1 MTASQPPSQPQPVSQ
16 PSVFPPQAAPA
27 GPPPRPPV
35 GQTTPAHRLTGFR
48 TWWATLA
55 EWRNWRLPVKVAAV
69 LAVPAVAAIVLG
81 AVQIHGD
88 VSSANSYSRIQRV
101 VALRT
106 TLMPLVTDLQTER
119 WMAAQKLGTRT
130 LINVPAYYQ
139 LNGRVQQDAADV
151 TSLGNGLLDPT
162 TAAGIRYQGLVGQLA
177 GMAALH
183 QQALDA
189 KLDVDTVLSNYGGLI
204 SAVLDLDQALST
216 QLGDP
221 TLTGAATAMTDLEV
235 GQEQIRQQQAVV
247 AVAISRGELLSPE
260 LTTVRSS
267 DVVLSNRIEDFT
279 VVATPAELARYQ
291 QPAIIDDVNN
301 REQLAQAVLANG
313 QTLLE
318 VGTTGQNGKSLG
330 ITAPTWITASN
341 ATAGR
346 LGGVQDQLARE
357 LRDTSATLQ
366 NGASDAAGIESVVL
380 FAILLLAVG
389 VGVVVGRHLLRS
401 LGILRRT
408 ALEVAE
414 HQLPDV
420 VASIDSGNLTG
431 LEIEPVPV
439 HTHEE
444 LGQLARAFDAVHGQ
458 AVRSAV
464 GQATLRSNL
473 RNIFINLSR
482 RSQGLVERQLR
493 LMEKLERNEEDP
505 QQLAN
510 LFRLDHLATRMRRNN
525 ENLMV
530 LSGDDPAR
538 RSGHPLPLADVLRA
552 AVSEIEQYQRVVV
565 RSTPSMDVLGY
576 ASGDLVRLVAEL
588 LDNATSFSPPKTQV
602 RIGGQTFPDGS
613 VRIEIRDEG
622 IGMAEA
628 ELADANGRLNAADSA
643 DVPVSRQMG
652 LYVVGRLAKRHSIAV
667 SLEVPPEGGLL
678 AVVHVPA
685 ELVKPGSGPVR
696 PADGV
701 VAGPQANGVVAGPQA
716 NGRAVN
722 GHTNGNGA
730 AHPLPTFGTS
740 GPPSRPDLTPA
751 PATEFEWGTFAGTTI
766 GDLNLNPTGFTWFI
780 TKGAPAPTQPA
791 GTPPTSAPRHTNGGD
806 GDVAQQPL
814 SYTDV
819 GLPRRVP
826 RSHVVPSLV
835 QQHGQSGQTGQ
846 IGQPGQ
852 TGRHGGPVRQR
863 ADAHARGPAAAQA
876 QRNPARARGF
886 LDDYQAGLRQGQPEP
901 ADTPNS
907 GSPGGLPGT
916 GQGEAQ

>member
-1 MTASQPPSQPQPVSQ
+1 M
-16 PSVFPPQAAPA
+16 
-27 GPPPRPPV
+27 
-35 GQTTPAHRLTGFR
+35 TGFR
-48 TWWATLA
+48 TWWATIA

-88 VSSANSYSRIQRV
+88 VSSANSYSRIERV

-119 WMAAQKLGTRT
+119 RLAAQKLGTRT
-130 LINVPAYYQ
+130 AIDVPAYYA
-139 LNGRVQQDAADV
+139 LNRTVQQDASDV

-177 GMAALH
+177 GLAALH

-204 SAVLDLDQALST
+204 GAVLDLDQALST

-221 TLTGAATAMTDLEV
+221 TLTGPATAMTDLEV
-235 GQEQIRQQQAVV
+235 GEEQIRQQEAVV
-247 AVAISRGELLSPE
+247 TVAISRGELLSPE

-279 VVATPAELARYQ
+279 VVATPGELARYQ
-291 QPAIIDDVNN
+291 QAAIINDIND

-318 VGTTGQNGKSLG
+318 VGTTGQNGTSLG
-330 ITAPTWITASN
+330 ITAPSWTQASD
-341 ATAGR
+341 AAAGR
-346 LGGVQDQLARE
+346 LAGVRQQLAGE
-357 LRDTSATLQ
+357 LKDTSAALQ
-366 NGASDAAGIESVVL
+366 NRASDAAGIESVVL

-389 VGVVVGRHLLRS
+389 VGVIVGRHLLRS

-420 VASIDSGNLTG
+420 VASIDRGNLTG

-482 RSQGLVERQLR
+482 RSQSLVERQLR

-652 LYVVGRLAKRHSIAV
+652 LYVVGRLAKRHSISV

-685 ELVKPGSGPVR
+685 ELVRPGSGPIR
-696 PADGV
+696 PADSV
-701 VAGPQANGVVAGPQA
+701 VNGHA
-716 NGRAVN
+716 NGRAVP
-722 GHTNGNGA
+722 GGTNGNSAGHA
-730 AHPLPTFGTS
+730 LPTF
-740 GPPSRPDLTPA
+740 GPPSRPDLTPVPA
-751 PATEFEWGTFAGTTI
+751 PSPSASAEYEWGAFAGTAM
-766 GDLNLNPTGFTWFI
+766 GDLNLKPSGFTWFI
-780 TKGAPAPTQPA
+780 TRGSQPAPAGQAPA
-791 GTPPTSAPRHTNGGD
+791 GPASTGPAPAGPPPVAARPVYADGD

-826 RSHVVPSLV
+826 RSHAVPSLV
-835 QQHGQSGQTGQ
+835 RQPGSSGPSGQTA
-846 IGQPGQ
+846 QPGRP
-852 TGRHGGPVRQR
+852 GGPGPVRQPGDVPGR
-863 ADAHARGPAAAQA
+863 VPATTTRT

-886 LDDYQAGLRQGQPEP
+886 LDDYQAGLRQGQPA

-907 GSPGGLPGT
+907 RSPGASPGT

>member
-1 MTASQPPSQPQPVSQ
+1 MTTSQPPDQPPPVSAFSPQVEPVAPQPS
-16 PSVFPPQAAPA
+16 APA
-27 GPPPRPPV
+27 AAV
-35 GQTTPAHRLTGFR
+35 APAHRRTGFR
-48 TWWATLA
+48 SWWTTLA

-69 LAVPAVAAIVLG
+69 LAVPAIAAVVLG
-81 AVQIHGD
+81 AVQIRGD
-88 VSSANSYSRIQRV
+88 LASAQSFSRIQQV

-106 TLMPLVTDLQTER
+106 TLMPLATDLQTER
-119 WMAAQKLGTRT
+119 WMAAQKLGTKT
-130 LINVPAYYQ
+130 AIDVPAYYR
-139 LNGRVQQDAADV
+139 LNAKVQQDASAV
-151 TSLGNGLLDPT
+151 RSLGNGLLDPS
-162 TAAGIRYQGLVGQLA
+162 TAAGVRYQGLLGQLS
-177 GMAALH
+177 GLPALH
-183 QQALDA
+183 QQALNNS
-189 KLDVDTVLSNYGGLI
+189 LDVDTVLANYNGLI

-221 TLTGAATAMTDLEV
+221 VLTGTATAMTDLEV
-235 GQEQIRQQQAVV
+235 GQEQVRQQEALVTV
-247 AVAISRGELLSPE
+247 GIARGELLNPE
-260 LTTVRSS
+260 LTSVRSS

-279 VVATPAELARYQ
+279 VVATPTQLALYQ
-291 QPAIIDDVNN
+291 QTPITNDINA
-301 REQLAQAVLANG
+301 REELAQAVLANG

-318 VGTTGQNGKSLG
+318 VGTNG
-330 ITAPTWITASN
+330 
-341 ATAGR
+341 
-346 LGGVQDQLARE
+346 
-357 LRDTSATLQ
+357 Q
-366 NGASDAAGIESVVL
+366 NGASLGVPATTWTAASDAAAGRLVGVQRQFADGLRSTSADLRNQASRSAIVESIVL
-380 FAILLLAVG
+380 LAILLLAIG
-389 VGVVVGRHLLRS
+389 VGVVIGRHLLRS

-431 LEIEPVPV
+431 LDIEPVPV

-482 RSQGLVERQLR
+482 RSQSLVERQLR

-552 AVSEIEQYQRVVV
+552 AVSEIEQYQRVVI
-565 RSTPSMDVLGY
+565 RSTPPVDVLGY

-588 LDNATSFSPPKTQV
+588 LDNATSFSAPKTQV
-602 RIGGQTFPDGS
+602 RIGGQTFADGS

-622 IGMAEA
+622 IGMAAA
-628 ELADANGRLNAADSA
+628 ELADANGRLTAADTA

-652 LYVVGRLAKRHSIAV
+652 LYVVGRLAKRHTIAV
-667 SLEVPPEGGLL
+667 ALEVPPEGGLL

-696 PADGV
+696 PAEGA
-701 VAGPQANGVVAGPQA
+701 VAVTS
-716 NGRAVN
+716 N
-722 GHTNGNGA
+722 GHNGNNGHNGSAGA
-730 AHPLPTFGTS
+730 TARLLPAFS
-740 GPPSRPDLTPA
+740 ANPPSRPDLSPVPRPA
-751 PATEFEWGTFAGTTI
+751 DWGAFAGSAIGNTTARL
-766 GDLNLNPTGFTWFI
+766 DPSGFTWFPI
-780 TKGAPAPTQPA
+780 NGQPPAAQPVHRNGNGNVNGNGRAPADSA
-791 GTPPTSAPRHTNGGD
+791 GQEPVT
-806 GDVAQQPL
+806 
-814 SYTDV
+814 YTEV

-826 RSHVVPSLV
+826 KSHVVPSLV
-835 QQHGQSGQTGQ
+835 R
-846 IGQPGQ
+846 PPA
-852 TGRHGGPVRQR
+852 GRHGGPVRQR
-863 ADAHARGPAAAQA
+863 AEPAERAQAPGPAA
-876 QRNPARARGF
+876 QRNPSRARGF
-886 LDDYQAGLRQGQPEP
+886 LDDYQAGIRQGQPDSAES
-901 ADTPNS
+901 AS
-907 GSPGGLPGT
+907 HGGTHGT